1 VPDFRGI
8 SGALVGL
15 KLRLEQQLP
24 VLASLGVTVNVRV
37 LDSSSLNEEELDD
50 LPSNTLAIYLH
61 RISVEP
67 IGAGRTMPPPRRGL
81 PRQVEL
87 PINLH
92 LLLVAVNALS
102 DAEASIMGWAIQQI
116 GTALDLDHAL
126 LVTAEPDAAWHP
138 DDKLQVFPEPMN
150 TEDLLRIW
158 DGLPADYRLS
168 TPYIIKNLRLLPA
181 KYRESG
187 PVVSD
192 IEYRMAHKD
201 LEEQA

>member
-24 VLASLGVTVNVRV
+24 VLASLGVTVNVSV

-126 LVTAEPDAAWHP
+126 LVTAEPDASWHP

-201 LEEQA
+201 LEEQT

>member
-1 VPDFRGI
+1 MPDFRGI

-15 KLRLEQQLP
+15 KQRLEDELP
-24 VLASLGVTVNVRV
+24 LLASLNITVNVRV
-37 LDSSSLNEEELDD
+37 FDSASLNEEDIED
-50 LPSNTLAIYLH
+50 LPTNTLAIYLH
-61 RISVEP
+61 RISIEP
-67 IGAGRTMPPPRRGL
+67 IGTGRTMPAPRRGL

-126 LVTAEPDAAWHP
+126 LIKAEPDAEWHP

-158 DGLPADYRLS
+158 DGLGEKECLFF
-168 TPYIIKNLRLLPA
+168 L
-181 KYRESG
+181 
-187 PVVSD
+187 
-192 IEYRMAHKD
+192 
-201 LEEQA
+201 

>member
-1 VPDFRGI
+1 MSDFRGI

-15 KLRLEQQLP
+15 KLRLEQELP
-24 VLASLGVTVNVRV
+24 VLVALGVNVSVSV
-37 LDSSSLNEEELDD
+37 LDSSSLNEDELDD
-50 LPSNTLAIYLH
+50 LASNTLAIYLH
-61 RISVEP
+61 RISIEP
-67 IGAGRTMPPPRRGL
+67 IGAGRTMQPPRNGL

-92 LLLVAVNALS
+92 FMLIAVNALS

-116 GTALDLDHAL
+116 GNALDLDYAL
-126 LVTAEPDAAWHP
+126 LSSAEPEAQWHQN
-138 DDKLQVFPEPMN
+138 DRLQVFPESMN

-181 KYRESG
+181 RLQETG
-187 PVVSD
+187 PVVSE
-192 IEYRMAHKD
+192 IKYQM
-201 LEEQA
+201 EEV